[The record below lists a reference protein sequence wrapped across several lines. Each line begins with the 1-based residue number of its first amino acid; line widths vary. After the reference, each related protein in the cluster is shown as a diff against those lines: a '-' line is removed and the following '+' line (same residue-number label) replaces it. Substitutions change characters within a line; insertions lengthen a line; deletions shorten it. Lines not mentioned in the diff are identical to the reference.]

1 MQSLESKLRQL
12 GITWA
17 CTFNSHKISAKIC
30 CFCSHEKHTRPVLF
44 WIVFFFFG
52 TASLHWCLLS
62 GRPSGGDVPT
72 PKNQTGRN
80 WTKAETKTLGVRFW
94 AIRIT
99 YTLNSTTPPKHHSS
113 TVDLPRTRSNLICL
127 LLVNMVQC
135 RKCWQKLDF
144 FRKDQTVR

>member
-17 CTFNSHKISAKIC
+17 CTFNSHEISAKIC
-30 CFCSHEKHTRPVLF
+30 CFFVLTKDIHVF
-44 WIVFFFFG
+44 SSSGVFFFFG

-80 WTKAETKTLGVRFW
+80 WTKAQTKTLGVRFW
-94 AIRIT
+94 TTRIT
-99 YTLNSTTPPKHHSS
+99 YTLNSTIPPKHHSS
-113 TVDLPRTRSNLICL
+113 TVDLPRTWSNLIYL

-144 FRKDQTVR
+144 FRKDLSVR